1 MADVRSLLT
10 KMDRKAIAKLMAGAK
25 GFLTKPEPKRIGKG
39 VGLAIIMGAAFLCL
53 AAVWVYIHRPQ
64 TDDATMRANY
74 IGVAPHASGHIVQ
87 LLVKDNQF
95 VHEGDLL
102 FAIDPRP
109 YEHAV
114 ARARAGLVLTRKEV
128 DALEKALKVA
138 DASIARA
145 DAQVAASTA
154 EIERAEAQSIAS
166 EAAVQRAEGE
176 FKEADDHFHR
186 LEPLLAKEL
195 TTADLVEAARTRRL
209 VAETGVREAQKGLS
223 ATKAAVVAAQAQRL
237 AAQAALE
244 QAKVER
250 LRAED
255 AIGREGNFN
264 ARIGVAEAQLAEAEL
279 DLGYCQVRAPFS
291 GKVVDLNIA
300 LGEFAHSG
308 SQVFTLVDTR
318 TWYVVANF
326 RETQLK
332 HIEEGAP
339 AEIYLQF
346 KGGKRFHGKVVGP
359 GWAVVPEYGTSTI
372 GLPNVPRNLDW
383 VRLAQR
389 FPVRVEVDNP
399 DDTFRVGASA
409 VVTII
414 GHPPSKRVAS
424 SP

>member
-1 MADVRSLLT
+1 MQDANHSSTRV
-10 KMDRKAIAKLMAGAK
+10 DRKI
-25 GFLTKPEPKRIGKG
+25 IGQSLG
-39 VGLAIIMGAAFLCL
+39 WGIIVSAALVCVI
-53 AAVWVYIHRPQ
+53 AVWVYTHRPQ
-64 TDDATMRANY
+64 TDDATMRANF

-102 FAIDPRP
+102 FTIDPRP

-114 ARARAGLVLTRKEV
+114 ARAKASLVLTRKEV
-128 DALEKALKVA
+128 DALEQAVKVA
-138 DASIARA
+138 DASIVRA
-145 DAQVAASTA
+145 QAQVSASTA
-154 EIERAEAQSIAS
+154 EIERAEAQSIAA

-176 FKEADDHFHR
+176 FKETDDHLKR

-209 VAETGVREAQKGLS
+209 VAETGVSQAQKGLT
-223 ATKAAVVAAQAQRL
+223 AAKAAVAAARAQHL
-237 AAQAALE
+237 AVEAALE
-244 QAKVER
+244 QAKVDR

-255 AIGREGNFN
+255 AIGREGDFN

-291 GKVVDLNIA
+291 GKVVDLNTS
-300 LGEFAHSG
+300 LGEFAHAG
-308 SQVFTLVDTR
+308 AQVFTLVDTR

-346 KGGKRFHGKVVGP
+346 KGGKRFRGKVVGP
-359 GWAVVPEYGTSTI
+359 GWAVVPEYGTSTM

-389 FPVRVEVDNP
+389 FPVRIEVEKP
-399 DDTFRVGASA
+399 DDSFRVGASA
-409 VVTII
+409 VVTITGRAPTQI
-414 GHPPSKRVAS
+414 TAS
-424 SP
+424 SR

>member
-1 MADVRSLLT
+1 MSDIKDYLAKL
-10 KMDRKAIAKLMAGAK
+10 DRKAIVKLMAGAK
-25 GFLTKPEPKRIGKG
+25 EPLARFDRKRIGKG
-39 VGLAIIMGAAFLCL
+39 LGLAVILGAVIMCL
-53 AAVWVYIHRPQ
+53 IAVWVYSYRPQ
-64 TDDATMRANY
+64 TDDATMRANF

-102 FAIDPRP
+102 FTIDPRP

-114 ARARAGLVLTRKEV
+114 ARARANLVLTRKEV
-128 DALEKALKVA
+128 DALEKQLKVA
-138 DASIARA
+138 DASIVRA
-145 DAQVAASTA
+145 EAQVSASAA
-154 EIERAEAQSIAS
+154 EIERAEAQSIAA
-166 EAAVQRAEGE
+166 EASVQRAEGE
-176 FKEADDHFHR
+176 FDDAAHHFGR
-186 LEPLLAKEL
+186 VEPLLAKEL
-195 TTADLVEAARTRRL
+195 TTADLVEAAHTRRL
-209 VAETGVREAQKGLS
+209 VAETSVKEAQKGLS
-223 ATKAAVVAAQAQRL
+223 AAKSAVTAARAQHL
-237 AAQAALE
+237 AVEAALE

-255 AIGREGNFN
+255 AIGRDGNFN
-264 ARIGVAEAQLAEAEL
+264 ARIGAAEAQLAEAEL

-291 GKVVDLNIA
+291 GKVVDLNIS

-308 SQVFTLVDTR
+308 VQVFTLVDTR

-346 KGGKRFHGKVVGP
+346 KGGKRFKGNVVGP
-359 GWAVVPEYGTSTI
+359 GWAVIPEYGTSTM

-389 FPVRVEVDNP
+389 FPVRVEIENP
-399 DDTFRVGASA
+399 DETFRVGASA
-409 VVTII
+409 VVTITGRAPKQI
-414 GHPPSKRVAS
+414 AAAS
-424 SP
+424 H